1 MNQSAEGQWIEPY
14 KGLTYAERVMTVEA
28 QEQQRLLGFCGIDA
42 AVFGDDIDPA
52 GFITLAIRE
61 GVRNGVHANGTVNLA
76 QNLRQHRPLRLG
88 ETLTVCGRILDVEAV
103 PRGRVASSETWFSGA
118 DGQRALTSSRKSL
131 RPGPAMASARGTGE
145 RSAPF
150 VTGLERLKTV
160 NQFTLTP
167 EAVAAYT
174 GTTNPIHFDPE
185 VAKRSGF
192 RAPIT
197 GGTQCARFLTAE
209 LWRRFKPQ
217 TLDLDIAFRRPLFWD
232 DTFSVMV
239 DEHKGEWKTICLV
252 KDGKVT
258 SEARINLMTA

>member
-1 MNQSAEGQWIEPY
+1 MNQSAQKEWIEPY
-14 KGLTYAERVMTVEA
+14 KGMKIADRVMTVTAE
-28 QEQQRLLGFCGIDA
+28 EQQRLLGFCGIEP
-42 AVFGDDIDPA
+42 AVFGGNMDPA

-61 GVRNGVHANGTVNLA
+61 GVRNGIHANGTVNLA
-76 QNLRQHRPLRLG
+76 QNLRLHRPMRLG
-88 ETLTVCGRILDVEAV
+88 ENLTVSGRILDVEEV

-118 DGQRALTSSRKSL
+118 DGERALTSSRRSL
-131 RPGPAMASARGTGE
+131 RPGPAMASARGVGE
-145 RSAPF
+145 KSALF
-150 VTGLERLKTV
+150 VTALEQLQAV

-167 EAVAAYT
+167 EAVVAYT
-174 GTTNPIHFDPE
+174 GLTNPIHFDPE

-209 LWRRFKPQ
+209 IWRRFKPK

-239 DEHKGEWKTICLV
+239 DERDGEWKAICLV

-258 SEARINLMTA
+258 SEARINQLTV